1 MADLKIW
8 SELMSNLLKAKK
20 SWIWNFP
27 TEECRTFVWGTVFYA
42 TYNESKSGNFWS
54 SWPSF
59 WNGFRWMWQWQ
70 NEHLW
75 QLQRLIPSRAIFFIS
90 SSIPSRCLKY
100 SWGSWRHLKTQ
111 KFLEKIPIFNKK
123 KTENFTWKEFENND
137 YPHVDF
143 LVFAFCLLD
152 QLLMLLIFLQLKV
165 HFESVNLQIRP
176 KSTSK
181 MISNFM

>member
-1 MADLKIW
+1 MQRLRSDSHCSRYTDNKTCQNFPTNVSFGCMIARDEKVSCPLWAIIYGWFEDLIW
-8 SELMSNLLKAKK
+8 TDVEFIESKK

-90 SSIPSRCLKY
+90 SSIPSRCLK
-100 SWGSWRHLKTQ
+100 W
-111 KFLEKIPIFNKK
+111 
-123 KTENFTWKEFENND
+123 
-137 YPHVDF
+137 
-143 LVFAFCLLD
+143 
-152 QLLMLLIFLQLKV
+152 
-165 HFESVNLQIRP
+165 
-176 KSTSK
+176 
-181 MISNFM
+181 